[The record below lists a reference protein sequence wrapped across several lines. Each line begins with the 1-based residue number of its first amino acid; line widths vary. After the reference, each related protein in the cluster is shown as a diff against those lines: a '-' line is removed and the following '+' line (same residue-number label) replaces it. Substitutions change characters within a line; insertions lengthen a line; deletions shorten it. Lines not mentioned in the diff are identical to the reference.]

1 MLKCDP
7 LSAQQRDDR
16 FL

>member
-16 FL
+16 FI